1 MGFFSPDCHNL
12 GLTGEPLAATMAPF
26 RRYSLCKRLRQLA
39 SLTDTPQEG
48 PMWTFITVVTVVA
61 IIVLFA
67 LLSLAGLVDPNPG
80 NSQPPSNRRV

>member
-1 MGFFSPDCHNL
+1 
-12 GLTGEPLAATMAPF
+12 
-26 RRYSLCKRLRQLA
+26 
-39 SLTDTPQEG
+39 
-48 PMWTFITVVTVVA
+48 MWTFITVVTVVA